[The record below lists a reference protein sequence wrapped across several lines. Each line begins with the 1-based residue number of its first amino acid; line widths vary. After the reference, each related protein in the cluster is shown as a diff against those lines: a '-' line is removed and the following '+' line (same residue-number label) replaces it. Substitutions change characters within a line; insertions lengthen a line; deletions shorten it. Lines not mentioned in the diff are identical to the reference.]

1 MTKQRKNNSSSEFAR
16 KLRDAR
22 LRSGLKSKE
31 FAALCGT
38 STAQLWR
45 WENEIRQPSI
55 DRADAILRKLGL
67 TISLGKDARS

>member
-1 MTKQRKNNSSSEFAR
+1 MAKRIKSNKSSEFAR

-31 FAALCGT
+31 FAAMCGT
-38 STAQLWR
+38 STVNLWR
-45 WENEIRQPSI
+45 WENGSRTPSI